1 MLVKF
6 ILIRKQQSG
15 SYKLENIFVNP
26 AHIVLLRENQPF
38 KEDLMEGRINLS
50 LDRQAQF
57 TTISIADKNETKE
70 IVVVGSPSTIE
81 AKLFS
86 KQKQVLRG

>member
-6 ILIRKQQSG
+6 IQIRKQQSG

-50 LDRQAQF
+50 LDRHSQF
-57 TTISIADKNETKE
+57 TTISIADKN
-70 IVVVGSPSTIE
+70 
-81 AKLFS
+81 
-86 KQKQVLRG
+86 

>member
-6 ILIRKQQSG
+6 IQIRKQQSG

-26 AHIVLLRENQPF
+26 AHIVLLRENQPS